1 MDADREVEPM
11 VEPGAISIQYSDG
24 VQSSVHVVP
33 EAPEAPQDLSAATL
47 LHWCVFPGD
56 PIEKDQELLLIAEGQ
71 CLRSVSAPTSGTLL
85 VHWSEAGDP
94 VAAGE
99 TLGWIRPLH
108 HD

>member
-1 MDADREVEPM
+1 MDTDREVEPM

-24 VQSSVHVVP
+24 AQPSSALTVR
-33 EAPEAPQDLSAATL
+33 EAPQELSAATL

-56 PIEKDQELLLIAEGQ
+56 LVEQDQEILLIAEGQ
-71 CLRSVSAPTSGTLL
+71 CLRSVSAPTAGTLL
-85 VHWSEAGDP
+85 AHWSEAGDP

-99 TLGWIRPLH
+99 TLGWIRPLQ